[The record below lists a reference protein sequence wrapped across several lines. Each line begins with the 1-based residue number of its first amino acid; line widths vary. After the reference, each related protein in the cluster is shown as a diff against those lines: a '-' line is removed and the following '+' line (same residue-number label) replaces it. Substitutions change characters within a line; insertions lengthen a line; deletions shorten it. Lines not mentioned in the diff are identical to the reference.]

1 MEIQDRRVTM
11 LDGDH
16 VRKLLSS
23 ELTFSEAHRNLNIK
37 RIGYI
42 SSMVANSGG
51 IVIAC
56 PIAPYKESRDFARN
70 ICSEVG
76 GYCEV
81 YCSTPI
87 STCETRDRK
96 GLYLK
101 AKEGKLP
108 HFTGISDPYE
118 VPEKPEVAFDT
129 TDVSIEDA
137 CNQIIAWLA
146 KEGYVQVEKEAKIL

>member
-1 MEIQDRRVTM
+1 M
-11 LDGDH
+11 
-16 VRKLLSS
+16 
-23 ELTFSEAHRNLNIK
+23 
-37 RIGYI
+37 I
-42 SSMVANSGG
+42 SNAGG

-70 ICSEVG
+70 ACSEVG

-81 YCSTPI
+81 YCSTPVD
-87 STCETRDRK
+87 TCEKRDRK

-118 VPEKPEVAFDT
+118 APEKCEIAFDT
-129 TDVSIEDA
+129 TNVSIENA
-137 CNQIIAWLA
+137 CNQILAWLS
-146 KEGYVQVEKEAKIL
+146 KENYIVAQKEAKTL